1 MPAATRIAVRARAGK
16 NAGKDAGT
24 GAGEGRDRRQG
35 RATGTGDMA
44 RWIAGLDGCRGA
56 WAGALL
62 DLDAPDRHRCALF
75 PDLAALVDAPEQ
87 PLVVGID
94 VPIGLPDRI
103 LGGGRA
109 ADRAARARL
118 GPARAS
124 VFPMPPRAAVY
135 APDYDAAKAA
145 SRAGSDPPFAP
156 SIQGYNIF
164 RYVRAVDTLLR
175 ARPELLGR
183 VHEVHPEVAFHALNG
198 ARPLGLSKK
207 GKRAR
212 EGLDLRRA
220 LLAAAGL
227 PKALIEAR
235 AKGVPA
241 DDHLDALAALVVAG
255 DILAGRAHPLPDPP
269 ARDGHGLPVVIWAPA
284 VREPPSP

>member
-1 MPAATRIAVRARAGK
+1 
-16 NAGKDAGT
+16 
-24 GAGEGRDRRQG
+24 
-35 RATGTGDMA
+35 MA

-62 DLDAPDRHRCALF
+62 DLDDPDRHRSALF
-75 PDLAALVDAPEQ
+75 PDVAALLDAPER
-87 PLVVGID
+87 PCIVGID

-103 LGGGRA
+103 IGGGRA

-124 VFPMPPRAAVY
+124 VFPMPPRSAVY
-135 APDYDAAKAA
+135 APDYEAAKAA
-145 SRAGSDPPFAP
+145 SREASDPPFAP

-164 RYVRAVDTLLR
+164 RAVRAVDTLLR
-175 ARPELLGR
+175 ERPEVRAR

-198 ARPLGLSKK
+198 GRLLGLPKK
-207 GKRAR
+207 GRRAR

-227 PKALIEAR
+227 PGALIEAR
-235 AKGVPA
+235 AKGVPE
-241 DDHLDALAALVVAG
+241 DDHLDALAALVVAR
-255 DILAGRAHPLPDPP
+255 DIRLGCAVPLPDPP
-269 ARDGHGLPVVIWAPA
+269 ERDAFGLPVVIWAPA
-284 VREPPSP
+284 LRAPS

>member
-1 MPAATRIAVRARAGK
+1 
-16 NAGKDAGT
+16 
-24 GAGEGRDRRQG
+24 
-35 RATGTGDMA
+35 MA
-44 RWIAGLDGCRGA
+44 RWVAGLDGCRGA
-56 WAGALL
+56 WAGALI
-62 DLDAPDRHRCALF
+62 DLDDPARHRCALF
-75 PDLAALVDAPEQ
+75 PDGAALLDAPEQ

-135 APDYDAAKAA
+135 APDYEAAKAA
-145 SRAGSDPPFAP
+145 SRALSDPPFAP

-175 ARPELLGR
+175 ERPELRGR
-183 VHEVHPEVAFHALNG
+183 VYEVHPEVAFHALNG
-198 ARPLGLSKK
+198 FRPLGLPKK
-207 GKRAR
+207 GGRAR
-212 EGLDLRRA
+212 EGLALRRA

-227 PKALIEAR
+227 PPTLIAGR
-235 AKGVPA
+235 TKGVPE
-241 DDHLDALAALVVAG
+241 DDHLDALAALIVAR
-255 DILAGRAHPLPDPP
+255 DILAGCAVPLPEGPEHD
-269 ARDGHGLPVVIWAPA
+269 AHGLPIVIWAPG
-284 VREPPSP
+284 VREPTATS